1 MKVIELTQYKFALVD
16 DADYDALAAVKW
28 CAQTRPHTTYAV
40 RWSEGKVV
48 LMHRV
53 ITAAPQGVQ
62 VDHIN
67 GDGLDNRR
75 DNLRLCSNAENQHN
89 KRVQPHSSKYKG
101 VWWDAPSGKWRAGIA
116 INGRNKH
123 LGYFTSELDAAHAYD
138 EAALKAWGEFARKNV
153 L

>member
-28 CAQTRPHTTYAV
+28 CAHTEQRTTYAM
-40 RWSEGKVV
+40 RSSEGRTV

-53 ITAAPQGVQ
+53 ITAAPPGVQ

-75 DNLRLCSNAENQHN
+75 ENLRLCSNAENAQN
-89 KRVQPHSSKYKG
+89 QRVKPHSSKYKG
-101 VWWDAPSGKWRAGIA
+101 VTWYARSGKWQAQIQ
-116 INGRNKH
+116 IDGRNKH
-123 LGYFTSELDAAHAYD
+123 LDYFTDEIAAGRAYN
-138 EAALKAWGEFARKNV
+138 EAALKAWGEFARENE